1 MEEKYN
7 KDFWQELAN
16 VFIDLYFDNF
26 GSRALVVQALDMGY
40 SKEEVKDI
48 FFDDEELIEECYKE
62 LQEEREEMN
71 K

>member
-1 MEEKYN
+1 MEEKYS
-7 KDFWQELAN
+7 KEFWQEVAN

-26 GSRALVVQALDMGY
+26 GSRSLVTQALTMGY

-48 FFDDEELIEECYKE
+48 FYDDEELIEECYKE
-62 LQEEREEMN
+62 LQEEEEEIN